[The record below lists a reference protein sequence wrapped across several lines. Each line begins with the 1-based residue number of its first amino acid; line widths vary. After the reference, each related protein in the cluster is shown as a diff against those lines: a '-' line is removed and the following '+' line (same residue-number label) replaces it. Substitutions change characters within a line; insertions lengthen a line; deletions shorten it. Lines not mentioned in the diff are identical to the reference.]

1 LGRNYYWMVWYPLA
15 FWLINI
21 AATVVA
27 FPRALMVRGARAR
40 WVSPDR
46 GAHLGKGNAA
56 PATGDPRA

>member
-1 LGRNYYWMVWYPLA
+1 MVWYPLA

-27 FPRALMVRGARAR
+27 FPRALGRRSARAR

-46 GAHLGKGNAA
+46 GVHVSKG
-56 PATGDPRA
+56 TTMGETHV